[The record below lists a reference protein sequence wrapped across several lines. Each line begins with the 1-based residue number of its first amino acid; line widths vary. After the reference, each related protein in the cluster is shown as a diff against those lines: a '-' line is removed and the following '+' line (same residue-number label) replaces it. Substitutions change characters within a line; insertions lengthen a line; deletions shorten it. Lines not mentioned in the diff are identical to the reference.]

1 MLRHGGLVAVRAR
14 DSRGSLRAL
23 LLLLLLSDGS
33 GRAAFV
39 NLALSLAGDK
49 SVVSA
54 ETFDGS
60 SRRDMERSTHR
71 TSLRFESWS
80 ESLMSSFL

>member
-14 DSRGSLRAL
+14 DSRGSLRA